1 MEMEMMMN
9 DLDMLK
15 RGLTPSM
22 HGRCVLGKI
31 QTTTQGWLKTLN
43 K

>member
-1 MEMEMMMN
+1 MMMN
-9 DLDMLK
+9 ELDMLK

-31 QTTTQGWLKTLN
+31 EQTT
-43 K
+43 

>member
-1 MEMEMMMN
+1 MMMN
-9 DLDMLK
+9 ELDMLK

-31 QTTTQGWLKTLN
+31 QQRQIGWNELN
-43 K
+43 